1 MKRSIVFC
9 VFAAFGGW
17 LFGYDI
23 GYISGCLIM
32 PDFIHQIQGVDATA
46 VTSQN
51 QSIITSL
58 LSAGTFFGA
67 ILQAFTSDRLGR
79 KGSILFWSAIFF
91 IGVIVQVTTFSLGQ
105 LTAGRFVAGLGVGA
119 LSAIVP
125 LYIGEAAPKK
135 LRGSLLVLY
144 QVQIISGLFLAYI
157 VNLGTHH
164 INNSASWRIPIGLQL
179 VWGII
184 LMGGSLLL
192 PESPRLLLGKGKVDQ
207 AIKAIAALND
217 CGVNDKLTQDV
228 MQELQVAI
236 EAENEGG
243 KAGWL
248 ECFSTRSRMWKR
260 TLNGCMVQM
269 LQQLNGQNF
278 YYYYGP
284 VFFEAAGTGLDSYSI
299 QAILGGIS
307 LFMVFPAMWTIEHVG
322 RRKSLLIGSLGQ
334 AVCAIIAGLVGH
346 FYTDTEGVSDSTR
359 QVGGNVMIAF
369 AVFHL
374 AFYSMFWGPT
384 PWVLMGET
392 FPLRVRSKC
401 IALAAAT
408 NWLWNFLLS
417 YFSPL
422 IADDIGPLI
431 LLVFCGCLVFAFV
444 YVYFMIPETRGIS
457 LEEVDELYRTKIP
470 AWRSNSWVPSSHH
483 ANIDGEGVTRHSES
497 TFVANGLGSEKEK
510 KVTQQHVENA
520 IPNEKLRKLQIRI
533 GLTVKQHSSD
543 TEKQSLFY
551 EV

>member
-1 MKRSIVFC
+1 MKKSIIFC
-9 VFAAFGGW
+9 LFAAFGGW

-32 PDFIHQIQGVDATA
+32 PDFIHQIQGPDATA
-46 VTSQN
+46 ITSHN

-79 KGSILFWSAIFF
+79 KGSILFWSVIFT
-91 IGVIVQVTTFSLGQ
+91 IGVVVQVSTFGLAQ

-135 LRGSLLVLY
+135 LRGTLLVLY

-164 INNSASWRIPIGLQL
+164 IANSASWRIPIGLQL
-179 VWGII
+179 IWGSV

-192 PESPRLLLGKGKVDQ
+192 PESPRYLLGKGEEKK
-207 AIKAIAALND
+207 AIKAIAMLND
-217 CGVNDKLTQDV
+217 CGIEDKLTEEV
-228 MQELQVAI
+228 LNEMSYAVKI
-236 EAENEGG
+236 ENEGG

-260 TLNGCMVQM
+260 TLNGCMVQF

-284 VFFEAAGTGLDSYSI
+284 VFFEAAGTGLDAYSI

-307 LFMVFPAMWTIEHVG
+307 LVMVLPAMWTIEHVG

-346 FYTDTEGVSDSTR
+346 FYTDVGGVSESKR
-359 QVGGNVMIAF
+359 QLGGNIMIAF
-369 AVFHL
+369 AVFHVSL
-374 AFYSMFWGPT
+374 YSMFWGPT

-444 YVYFMIPETRGIS
+444 YVFFMIPETRGIS
-457 LEEVDELYRTKIP
+457 LEEVDELYRTKVH
-470 AWRSNSWVPSSHH
+470 AWQSNSWVPS
-483 ANIDGEGVTRHSES
+483 AQRNDTIEKMEGDPRPSES
-497 TFVANGLGSEKEK
+497 TYVPPQVTEK
-510 KVTQQHVENA
+510 KVTEQHVENV
-520 IPNEKLRKLQIRI
+520 PSE
-533 GLTVKQHSSD
+533 
-543 TEKQSLFY
+543 
-551 EV
+551 

>member
-32 PDFIHQIQGVDATA
+32 PEFIHVMQGPDATA
-46 VTSQN
+46 ITSQN

-67 ILQAFTSDRLGR
+67 IFQAFTSDRLGR
-79 KGSILFWSAIFF
+79 KGSIIFWSIIFT

-164 INNSASWRIPIGLQL
+164 LSNSGSWRIPIALQL
-179 VWGII
+179 LWGIVLI
-184 LMGGSLLL
+184 FGSTLL
-192 PESPRLLLGKGKVDQ
+192 PESPRYLLGQQKEEQ
-207 AIKAIAALND
+207 AIKAIASLND
-217 CGVNDKLTQDV
+217 CNVNDPLTTEI
-228 MQELQVAI
+228 MRELELAVRL
-236 EAENEGG
+236 ENEGG
-243 KAGWL
+243 QAGWL

-284 VFFEAAGTGLDSYSI
+284 VFFEAAGTGLDAYSI

-307 LFMVFPAMWTIEHVG
+307 LAMVFPAMWTIEHVG
-322 RRKSLLIGSLGQ
+322 RRKSLLIGSLAQ
-334 AVCAIIAGLVGH
+334 AICAIIAGLVGH
-346 FYTDTEGVSDSTR
+346 FYTDTDGVSPQTK
-359 QVGGNVMIAF
+359 QLGGNVMVAF
-369 AVFHL
+369 AVFHVS
-374 AFYSMFWGPT
+374 FYSLFWGPT

-422 IADDIGPLI
+422 ITDDIGPLI
-431 LLVFCGCLVFAFV
+431 LLVFCGALVFAFF
-444 YVYFMIPETRGIS
+444 YTFFMIPETRGIS
-457 LEEVDELYRTKIP
+457 LEEVDELYRTKVP
-470 AWRSNSWVPSSHH
+470 AWRSNSWVPSAHH
-483 ANIDGEGVTRHSES
+483 NGAIDKAEGNEDYNRRQSQATYVGNPQD
-497 TFVANGLGSEKEK
+497 VEK
-510 KVTQQHVENA
+510 KGNQQTHVENA
-520 IPNEKLRKLQIRI
+520 VPAENANT
-533 GLTVKQHSSD
+533 TV
-543 TEKQSLFY
+543 
-551 EV
+551 